1 MIDPSFAQKR
11 LAIYHRAMEAK
22 NQGRDRLACSL
33 MHEAVGDMLV
43 LPKASPGREQYW
55 WDTYIAA
62 ADEVYSEL
70 SRACELDRVKAV
82 IEHVQEIG
90 EYVEGDW
97 DPDSL
102 IGRIKG
108 LEQLL

>member
-1 MIDPSFAQKR
+1 MIDPSFARER

-55 WDTYIAA
+55 WDTYIDA
-62 ADEVYSEL
+62 ADEVYSNL
-70 SRACELDRVKAV
+70 SRSCEIDHAKAV
-82 IEHVQEIG
+82 
-90 EYVEGDW
+90 VERLRKRCRVFFGFC
-97 DPDSL
+97 P
-102 IGRIKG
+102 
-108 LEQLL
+108 

>member
-33 MHEAVGDMLV
+33 IHEAVGDMLV

-55 WDTYIAA
+55 WDEYMSAC
-62 ADEVYSEL
+62 DERYREF
-70 SRACELDRVKAV
+70 VKAV
-82 IEHVQEIG
+82 NASSEA
-90 EYVEGDW
+90 VEAFVASWTAAEFVGACDRFFG
-97 DPDSL
+97 
-102 IGRIKG
+102 GRRNA
-108 LEQLL
+108 